1 MPKKVLFFATI
12 HKHFLAFHIPYIKWF
27 KEHGYEV
34 HVAANDSKD
43 VEVPY
48 ADKQI
53 EICVERNPF
62 HKNNIKAVKQLR
74 ELIETEQ
81 YCLITCHTAMG
92 GMISRLAGKSA
103 RKKFGLKMLYT
114 VHGFH
119 FFKGSPK
126 KYWMMYY
133 PMEKFLSRYTD
144 AIITINQEDYDMV
157 MTHGFKNLYT
167 YKIPGIG
174 INTERLFVADREKQ
188 MKLREKYGYKPEDFL
203 MIYIA
208 EYIPRKNHKF
218 LIDVLRELIKMVP
231 TIKYL
236 FAGRGMGMESTKAYA
251 QELGVA
257 DHIDFLGF
265 RKDIGNLI
273 AISDVG
279 MSASRQEGLGLN
291 LAEEM
296 FSARPVVATKDR
308 GHIEMIVSG
317 ENGFIYPQGDANEFI
332 KDVLYLYENVDA
344 RLNMGQKAK
353 DSIQKFRLDN
363 SLKEMEKIYNNF
375 LQ

>member
-62 HKNNIKAVKQLR
+62 HKNNINAVKQLR

-257 DHIDFLGF
+257 DHIDFLGV

-344 RLNMGQKAK
+344 RLNMGQKAR